1 MTLKEL
7 ISGVDFDRDLL
18 PLYKKDHQIFDDIYA
33 DRQLLDELQ
42 QLEPDSSSEEIVVK
56 IWNISRHHYFIAQG
70 LEGSFKEILGKSLII
85 DGE

>member
-33 DRQLLDELQ
+33 DRQLLDEL
-42 QLEPDSSSEEIVVK
+42 LK
-56 IWNISRHHYFIAQG
+56 K
-70 LEGSFKEILGKSLII
+70 LL
-85 DGE
+85 